1 MADGS
6 EVEERVDL
14 EEDNYMEEM
23 DDDVEEHV
31 DEDGVDR
38 RAGEL
43 PEEDVEEVSEE
54 PQVGTDTEDKFSDDR
69 NNLSV
74 ESIENREKSS
84 SLLDEDDLEK
94 HAQLLALPP
103 HGSEVFIGGLSRDV
117 LEEDLRDMCE
127 SLGEIFEVCTFYSL
141 SCSFFLP
148 FFEPLI
154 LEVRSVTQL
163 FCR

>member
-1 MADGS
+1 MADAS

-38 RAGEL
+38 RDGEHT
-43 PEEDVEEVSEE
+43 EDDVEVVSEE
-54 PQVGTDTEDKFSDDR
+54 PQVGTNTEDKFSEDAR
-69 NNLSV
+69 NNISI
-74 ESIENREKSS
+74 ESIENREKSAN
-84 SLLDEDDLEK
+84 LLDEDDLEK

-117 LEEDLRDMCE
+117 SEEDLRDLCE
-127 SLGEIFEVCTFYSL
+127 SLGEIFEVWIGVYSL
-141 SCSFFLP
+141 LCSLFLSLGLW
-148 FFEPLI
+148 F
-154 LEVRSVTQL
+154 
-163 FCR
+163 

>member
-14 EEDNYMEEM
+14 EEDNYMEEI

-38 RAGEL
+38 RDGEH
-43 PEEDVEEVSEE
+43 PEYDVEEVGEE
-54 PQVGTDTEDKFSDDR
+54 PRIGTNEEDTFSGDGR
-69 NNLSV
+69 NNAST
-74 ESIENREKSS
+74 ESIEKIEKST

-103 HGSEVFIGGLSRDV
+103 HGSEIFIGGLSRDV
-117 LEEDLRDMCE
+117 SEDDLRDLCE
-127 SLGEIFEVCTFYSL
+127 SLGEIFEVWSGVYFL
-141 SCSFFLP
+141 SCFLVLSLGLR
-148 FFEPLI
+148 F
-154 LEVRSVTQL
+154 
-163 FCR
+163 